1 MEFILGAFIG
11 ALAMAAAV
19 AVSITY
25 DPDGKITEY
34 RLMLGLED
42 IEEDDG
48 DGNEELS

>member
-1 MEFILGAFIG
+1 MDFVLGAFLG

-25 DPDGKITEY
+25 DPYGKITEY

-42 IEEDDG
+42 EED
-48 DGNEELS
+48 ET